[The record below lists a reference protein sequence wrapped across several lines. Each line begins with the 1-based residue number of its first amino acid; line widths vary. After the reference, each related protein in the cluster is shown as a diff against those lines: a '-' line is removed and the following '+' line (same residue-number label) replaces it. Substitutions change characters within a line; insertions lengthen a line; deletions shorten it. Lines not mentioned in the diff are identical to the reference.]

1 MNNTGA
7 LSSGKQLKLT
17 YLNEKVHGSD
27 LLLKSSFAL
36 AVMLYKNIE
45 SYRRHPRA
53 RGAIYWQGDDAN
65 PLPCIEL
72 VRRIT
77 DLDAELTAPWLA
89 KLNTIPSASCA
100 KVIEDVDGDWMSNT
114 AKTFALKLIEANR
127 MELMSCMKS

>member
-1 MNNTGA
+1 M
-7 LSSGKQLKLT
+7 
-17 YLNEKVHGSD
+17 H
-27 LLLKSSFAL
+27 
-36 AVMLYKNIE
+36 
-45 SYRRHPRA
+45 
-53 RGAIYWQGDDAN
+53 

-77 DLDAELTAPWLA
+77 DLDTELTRPWLA
-89 KLNTIPSASCA
+89 QLSNIASSSCA